1 MDAVATLT
9 IPLVGPL
16 QSWGLDSRFDTRL
29 TAQEPSF
36 SGVLGLICAAMG
48 RDRSE
53 SIEDLLEL
61 QFGVRA
67 DQEGVLLRDFHTVQ
81 GCITSARKAGDT
93 AVTNRWYLA
102 DAAFTVALEG
112 PLALL
117 EQIQE
122 ALRHPVW
129 TLSLGRKACTP
140 TVPMAGGEILEGGLE
155 AEREQIA
162 LHLLDFGIRFPEC
175 LHIVGVAIDHGLLE
189 RLQLRASLR
198 SEVGIFVLVEAAGG
212 RVANLRH
219 C

>member
-1 MDAVATLT
+1 MDASATLT

-81 GCITSARKAGDT
+81 GCITSARKSGDT

-140 TVPMAGGEILEGGLE
+140 TVPMAGGEIREGGLQAVLTTVPLLMGKSGDRRMVLTDPKGPQSRPDVPVNSFATRKFRMRRVRTITAPV
-155 AEREQIA
+155 AETS
-162 LHLLDFGIRFPEC
+162 DSFKG
-175 LHIVGVAIDHGLLE
+175 
-189 RLQLRASLR
+189 
-198 SEVGIFVLVEAAGG
+198 
-212 RVANLRH
+212 
-219 C
+219 